1 MIKPRPAALGLFAL
15 LLTSSQLNALELADG
30 LSFSGY
36 SELETVFTN
45 RETAHVAHGRGDV
58 SFRLPG
64 SGSLSFGADIGFES
78 IGYYTDAGNAERV
91 ALYAELV
98 VEGGFGTLSLGQSRS
113 AVERLVDL
121 PEAGGSRSVA
131 DAFGYATGPGLRLEH
146 LYYDE
151 TMGLRYEGEI
161 GGGRI
166 AASINHIQDYGSI
179 AQIAVEFPLAAGVI
193 EGAIEADLPS
203 DKFSVLLGGQM
214 TRGAVDLGLYLY
226 NDAYYGYGGSLRG
239 FASYHVSEA
248 LVASAQ
254 MQALEGGQL
263 YGLDVKYSLPGGL
276 YGQLGVTDGSAIAG
290 RITDLSI
297 GYKF

>member
-1 MIKPRPAALGLFAL
+1 MTKPRLAAPLCAL
-15 LLTSSQLNALELADG
+15 LLSAPSPQALELPEG
-30 LSFSGY
+30 LTFSGY
-36 SELETVFTN
+36 SELETLFTN
-45 RETAHVAHGRGDV
+45 SETAHVAHGRGDIG
-58 SFRLPG
+58 FRVPG

-78 IGYYTDAGNAERV
+78 IGYYLDAGTAERV

-98 VEGGFGTLSLGQSRS
+98 VEGGFGALSLGQSRS
-113 AVERLVDL
+113 AAERIVDL
-121 PEAGGSRSVA
+121 PQLGGNRSVA

-151 TMGLRYEGEI
+151 TMGLRYDGEI

-166 AASINHIQDYGSI
+166 AASINHIQDYGNI
-179 AQIAVEFPLAAGVI
+179 AQIAAEVPLAAGLI

-203 DKFSVLLGGQM
+203 DKYSVMLGGQM
-214 TRGAVDLGLYLY
+214 TRGAVDLGLYAY
-226 NDAYYGYGGSLRG
+226 NDAYYGNGGSLRG

-254 MQALEGGQL
+254 MLALERGQL
-263 YGLDVKYSLPGGL
+263 YGLDVKYSLPIGL

-297 GYKF
+297 GFKF

>member
-1 MIKPRPAALGLFAL
+1 MTRPRLAAPMFAL
-15 LLTSSQLNALELADG
+15 LLSAPSLQAFELPEG
-30 LSFSGY
+30 LTFTGY
-36 SELETVFTN
+36 SELETLFTDK
-45 RETAHVAHGRGDV
+45 ETAHVAHGRGDIG
-58 SFRLPG
+58 FRVPG

-78 IGYYTDAGNAERV
+78 IGYYADAGNAERV

-98 VEGGFGTLSLGQSRS
+98 VEGGFGALSLGQSRS
-113 AVERLVDL
+113 AAERIIDL
-121 PEAGGSRSVA
+121 PELGGSRSVA

-151 TMGLRYEGEI
+151 TMGLRYDGEI

-166 AASINHIQDYGSI
+166 AASINHIQGYGNI
-179 AQIAVEFPLAAGVI
+179 AQLAAEFPLAVGLI
-193 EGAIEADLPS
+193 EAALEADLPS
-203 DKFSVLLGGQM
+203 NKYSVMLGGQM
-214 TRGAVDLGLYLY
+214 TRGSVDLGLYAY
-226 NDAYYGYGGSLRG
+226 NDAYYGNGGSVRG

-254 MQALEGGQL
+254 MLALEGGQL
-263 YGLDVKYSLPGGL
+263 YGLDVKYSLPIGL

-297 GYKF
+297 GFKF

>member
-1 MIKPRPAALGLFAL
+1 MMKPRLAAPMVAL
-15 LLTSSQLNALELADG
+15 LLTTAPLNALG
-30 LSFSGY
+30 LPEGLTFTGY
-36 SELETVFTN
+36 SELETLFTKS
-45 RETAHVAHGRGDV
+45 ETAHVAHGRGDIG
-58 SFRLPG
+58 FRLPG

-98 VEGGFGTLSLGQSRS
+98 VEGGFGALSLGQSRS
-113 AVERLVDL
+113 AAERIIDL
-121 PEAGGSRSVA
+121 PELGGSRSVA

-151 TMGLRYEGEI
+151 TMGLRYDGEI

-166 AASINHIQDYGSI
+166 AASINHIQDYGNI
-179 AQIAVEFPLAAGVI
+179 AQIAAEFPLAVGLI

-203 DKFSVLLGGQM
+203 DKFSVMLGGQT
-214 TRGAVDLGLYLY
+214 TRGAVDLGLYAY
-226 NDAYYGYGGSLRG
+226 NDAYYGNGGSLRG

-254 MQALEGGQL
+254 VLALEGGQL
-263 YGLDVKYSLPGGL
+263 YGLDVKYSLPIGL

-297 GYKF
+297 GFKF